1 LPVRQLEHGAP
12 ASAPAGAFRIGPQGG
27 APLVTKSDPARIL
40 VVDDEENLRNI
51 LVFQLRGEGHEARG
65 LGRGDEALPT
75 ALSWKP
81 DLVLLDLMMPGMDGF
96 AVCRALRGH
105 AQTQGLPVIVIT
117 ARGDAATKLQS
128 LVAGAHD
135 FLVKPYSW
143 EELLLRIQSV
153 LELSRRHQGQRSF
166 TGLPGSAA
174 IEGEITRL
182 MNSEDDFAFLS
193 IDIDHFKRF
202 NENFGYERGDEVLA
216 MLARLLTNAAEE
228 EAGKVRFVG
237 HLGGDDFV
245 VLTSTDAAQRVAE
258 RLTQQ
263 FDSESRGFFAPRD
276 LERGYFEMV
285 NRSGRREMVPL
296 LALTIAVVDNV
307 RGRELHVRRLAD
319 LAAELRRYGKSR
331 PGSIVVTERRR

>member
-1 LPVRQLEHGAP
+1 M
-12 ASAPAGAFRIGPQGG
+12 
-27 APLVTKSDPARIL
+27 TKPDRARIL

-81 DLVLLDLMMPGMDGF
+81 DVVLLDLMMPGMDGF
-96 AVCRALRGH
+96 AVARALRGH
-105 AQTQGLPVIVIT
+105 PQTKHLPIIVIT

-143 EELLLRIQSV
+143 EELLLRIQIV
-153 LELSRRHQGQRSF
+153 LDLAQRHHGQRSF
-166 TGLPGSAA
+166 TGLPGSAE
-174 IEGEITRL
+174 IEAEITRL
-182 MNSEDDFAFLS
+182 MNSDDDFAFLS

-202 NENFGYERGDEVLA
+202 NENFGYEKGDEVLS
-216 MLARLLTNAAEE
+216 MLARLLTDALDEE
-228 EAGKVRFVG
+228 SAKVRFVG

-245 VLTSTDAAQRVAE
+245 VLTTSDVAQRVGE
-258 RLTQQ
+258 RLTQH
-263 FDSESRGFFAPRD
+263 FDAESRGFFVPHD

-285 NRSGRREMVPL
+285 NRGGRREMVPL
-296 LALTIAVVDNV
+296 LAVTIAVVDNV

-319 LAAELRRYGKSR
+319 VAAELRRYGKSR
-331 PGSIVVTERRR
+331 PGSIVVTERRH

>member
-1 LPVRQLEHGAP
+1 MMKTER
-12 ASAPAGAFRIGPQGG
+12 
-27 APLVTKSDPARIL
+27 ARIL

-65 LGRGDEALPT
+65 LGRGEETLPT
-75 ALSWKP
+75 ALTWKP
-81 DLVLLDLMMPGMDGF
+81 DIILLDLMMPGMDGF
-96 AVCRALRGH
+96 AVARALR
-105 AQTQGLPVIVIT
+105 ANPQTAGLPIIVIT
-117 ARGDAATKLQS
+117 ARGDAATKLQA

-143 EELLLRIQSV
+143 EELLLRIQGV
-153 LELSRRHQGQRSF
+153 LELSRRHQGQGSF
-166 TGLPGSAA
+166 TGLPGSAE
-174 IEGEITRL
+174 IEAEITRL
-182 MNSEDDFAFLS
+182 MNSDDDFAFLS

-202 NENFGYERGDEVLA
+202 NENFGYATGDEALS
-216 MLARLLTNAAEE
+216 MLARLLADVMEE
-228 EAGKVRFVG
+228 ENGEVRFVG

-245 VLTSTDAAQRVAE
+245 ALTSSQVAQRVAE
-258 RLTQQ
+258 KLTQK
-263 FDSESRGFFAPRD
+263 FDTESRGYFEPRD

-296 LALTIAVVDNV
+296 LAVTIAVVDNV

-319 LAAELRRYGKSR
+319 VAAELRRYGKSR